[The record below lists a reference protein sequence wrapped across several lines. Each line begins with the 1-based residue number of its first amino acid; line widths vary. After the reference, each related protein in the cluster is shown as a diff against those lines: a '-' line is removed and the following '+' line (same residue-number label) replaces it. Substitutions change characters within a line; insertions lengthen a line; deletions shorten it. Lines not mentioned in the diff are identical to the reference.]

1 MLIFTARLQW
11 ENFSVAQDGGR
22 VRVRSVAAIVIVCLS
37 VAGCAVGPDF
47 KRPDAPAVRSYTEGA
62 LPSETASA
70 PGTGGSAQR
79 FVHGGDIPAQW
90 WTLFRCETINA
101 LITQGLE
108 NSPTLEAAR
117 ATLRLAQENWRAQ
130 YGSRFP
136 AVYGNLSAERK
147 KISGASIG
155 SSQDISPFELYNAS
169 VSVTYM
175 LDLFGGLTRQLE
187 ALQSQVDYQQYQLE
201 AARLALTANIVTAAL
216 QSASLRAQIR
226 AQQEILAA
234 QERQLVITEGQFRL
248 GGVSGT
254 EVLAQRTLVAQT
266 RAAIP
271 PLEKQL
277 AQTRHLLAVL
287 VGSFPGEAS
296 FPELDLDAMT
306 LPEEL
311 PVSLPSSLVR
321 QRPDIMASEAI
332 LHAASAQIGVATA
345 NLYPQI
351 TLSAGAGWEA
361 STIGELFSAN
371 AGIWNFGAGLLQPLF
386 QGGQLTA
393 RRRAAIAAY
402 DQARAQYRETVLLA
416 FQNVAD
422 VLRALETDARTL
434 SAQKEAESAARGTLD
449 LTREQYQAGAVSY
462 LALLI
467 AERAHQQ
474 TRIALVQAQA
484 TRFADTAALFQAL
497 GGGWWT
503 SRPEDEPMA
512 AKDKW

>member
-1 MLIFTARLQW
+1 MHVK
-11 ENFSVAQDGGR
+11 S
-22 VRVRSVAAIVIVCLS
+22 AAVTLIVCLLL
-37 VAGCAVGPDF
+37 AGCAVGPDF
-47 KRPDAPAVRSYTEGA
+47 KRPDAPAVRTYTPEA
-62 LPSETASA
+62 LPAETVSA
-70 PGTGGSAQR
+70 QGTGGSMQR
-79 FVHGGDIPAQW
+79 FVHGGEIADQW
-90 WTLFRCETINA
+90 WTLFRSEAINA
-101 LITQGLE
+101 MVARGLE
-108 NSPTLEAAR
+108 HSPTLEAAK
-117 ATLRLAQENWRAQ
+117 ATLRFSQEIWRSQ
-130 YGSRFP
+130 DGSRFP
-136 AVYGNLSAERK
+136 AVDGSFSAYRQ

-155 SSQDISPFELYNAS
+155 SSQDVSPFDLFNAS

-187 ALQSQVDYQQYQLE
+187 ALQSQVDYQRYQLE
-201 AARLALTANIVTAAL
+201 AARLALTANIVTTSL
-216 QSASLRAQIR
+216 QQASLRAQIR
-226 AQQEILAA
+226 AQRDILAA
-234 QERQLVITEGQFRL
+234 QERQLGITEGQFRL
-248 GGVSGT
+248 GAVSGT

-287 VGSFPGEAS
+287 TGDFPAES
-296 FPELDLDAMT
+296 NLPDIDLDAMT

-321 QRPDIMASEAI
+321 QRPDIMASEAL
-332 LHAASAQIGVATA
+332 LHAASAQVGVATA

-351 TLSAGAGWEA
+351 TLSAGLGVEA
-361 STIGELFSAN
+361 STFGELFNSN
-371 AGIWNFGAGLLQPLF
+371 AAVWNFGGGLLQPLF
-386 QGGQLTA
+386 HGGQLMA
-393 RRRAAIAAY
+393 RRRAAVAAF
-402 DQARAQYRETVLLA
+402 DQARAQYRETVLFA

-422 VLRALETDARTL
+422 VLRALEADARTL

-449 LTREQYQAGAVSY
+449 LTREQYQAGSVSY

-484 TRFADTAALFQAL
+484 TRFADTAALFQSL